1 MDDLTALENKIDAL
15 TKMVEELIS
24 RPDETN
30 KQQSLWLSTS
40 EIADLMGI
48 ASSTLHR
55 WRAEGSG
62 PPCVKLRG
70 ALRYERAAVQAWM
83 ATR

>member
-1 MDDLTALENKIDAL
+1 MEDLTTLENKIDAL
-15 TKMVEELIS
+15 TLMVQRLING
-24 RPDETN
+24 PEDTHE
-30 KQQSLWLSTS
+30 QPSLWLSTS
-40 EIADLMGI
+40 ETADLMGI
-48 ASSTLHR
+48 AASTLHR

-70 ALRYERAAVQAWM
+70 ALRYERAAIEAWI

>member
-1 MDDLTALENKIDAL
+1 MDELSTLENKIDAL
-15 TKMVEELIS
+15 TKMVEGLINGTKN
-24 RPDETN
+24 TN
-30 KQQSLWLSTS
+30 EQSSLWLSTS
-40 EIADLMGI
+40 ETADLMGI
-48 ASSTLHR
+48 AASTLHR

-70 ALRYERAAVQAWM
+70 ALRYERAAVDAWM